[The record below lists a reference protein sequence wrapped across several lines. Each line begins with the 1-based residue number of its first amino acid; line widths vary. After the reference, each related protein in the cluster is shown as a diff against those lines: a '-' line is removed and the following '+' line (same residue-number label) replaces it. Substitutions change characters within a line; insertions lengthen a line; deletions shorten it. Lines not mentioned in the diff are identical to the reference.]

1 MNDADIVLAA
11 QTVKKMNG
19 GIAMVKNGSVI
30 FEFPLPIA
38 GLMSDRTIKE
48 VTAKLLERKNRLELL
63 GCSNDI
69 FMTLSFIQLAVIPQ
83 IKITDKGIIDVAAQK
98 IVSLYE

>member
-1 MNDADIVLAA
+1 
-11 QTVKKMNG
+11 
-19 GIAMVKNGSVI
+19 
-30 FEFPLPIA
+30 
-38 GLMSDRTIKE
+38 
-48 VTAKLLERKNRLELL
+48 L